1 MHEGSRAISKARAP
15 AGPEGVGG
23 GEWGDQGAR
32 AKGLLPR
39 GLRLVGLGG
48 GEVTACAPAGLP
60 GRPVKNNALPI
71 SPWPRV
77 PFRNSLPT
85 RLQRHDAPWNAHTLC
100 LFLSSLPDKITLSIQ
115 TAKSATGSIS
125 TTGLGELGHRS

>member
-32 AKGLLPR
+32 AKGLLPH

-48 GEVTACAPAGLP
+48 GEVSACAPARLP

-71 SPWPRV
+71 SPLPRV

-85 RLQRHDAPWNAHTLC
+85 RLQRHDAPWSAHTLC
-100 LFLSSLPDKITLSIQ
+100 LSVSFQFARQNHVNIQ
-115 TAKSATGSIS
+115 T
-125 TTGLGELGHRS
+125 

>member
-1 MHEGSRAISKARAP
+1 MHEGSRAISKAQAL

-48 GEVTACAPAGLP
+48 GEVNACAPARLL
-60 GRPVKNNALPI
+60 GRPVKNNALPT
-71 SPWPRV
+71 SPLQRV
-77 PFRNSLPT
+77 PFRNSIPPDSRVTT
-85 RLQRHDAPWNAHTLC
+85 RPGAHTHFVF

-115 TAKSATGSIS
+115 T
-125 TTGLGELGHRS
+125 